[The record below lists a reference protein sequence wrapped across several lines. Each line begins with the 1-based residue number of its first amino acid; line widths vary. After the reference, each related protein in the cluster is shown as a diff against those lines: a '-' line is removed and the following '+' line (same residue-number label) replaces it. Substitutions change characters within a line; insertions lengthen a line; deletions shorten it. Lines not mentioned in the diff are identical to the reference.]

1 MKKLFIH
8 LSEEVSPIVNDSYE
22 CSVGFLKQ
30 HAQKTDHLSSLG
42 QVIGLYEDWVAVV
55 INHQEYQE
63 LLQLAKE
70 GAKLIAKH
78 GVQSFNTSSSSSYY
92 GLDDALISFDKEGA
106 GLTLLNQI
114 KMKPLLLDFELLSYR
129 QRLLRGGRQKEPVA
143 RAVMNGLEDGALV
156 FDATAGLGRESMILA
171 HAGAKVVS
179 FERQLPI
186 WIILN
191 DALKRAQGG
200 LGRESMILAHAGAK
214 VVSFERQLPIWI
226 ILNDALKRA
235 QGSRFFPFTL
245 PVLSPIGTIKDYSLA
260 LAGTDNHSLTL
271 ANDLNNARPEVIY
284 YDPMFPERENSA
296 QVKKDMF
303 VFQQVI
309 GEDKDIIEFLELA
322 LELAVKRVVL
332 KRPSYAPPLAVA
344 GLERSYFV
352 DGGQCRFDCYV
363 H

>member
-42 QVIGLYEDWVAVV
+42 QVIGLYEDWVAVG

-63 LLQLAKE
+63 LLQLAKD

-78 GVQSFNTSSSSSYY
+78 GVQSFNTSSYSSYY

-156 FDATAGLGRESMILA
+156 FDATA
-171 HAGAKVVS
+171 
-179 FERQLPI
+179 
-186 WIILN
+186 
-191 DALKRAQGG
+191 G

>member
-30 HAQKTDHLSSLG
+30 HAQNTDHMSSLG

-92 GLDDALISFDKEGA
+92 GLDDALISFDKDGA

-191 DALKRAQGG
+191 DALKRAQG
-200 LGRESMILAHAGAK
+200 
-214 VVSFERQLPIWI
+214 
-226 ILNDALKRA
+226 
-235 QGSRFFPFTL
+235 SRFFPFTL

-260 LAGTDNHSLTL
+260 LVGTDNHSLTL

>member
-78 GVQSFNTSSSSSYY
+78 GVQSFNTSSYSSYY
-92 GLDDALISFDKEGA
+92 GLGDALISFDKEGA

-156 FDATAGLGRESMILA
+156 FDATA
-171 HAGAKVVS
+171 
-179 FERQLPI
+179 
-186 WIILN
+186 
-191 DALKRAQGG
+191 G

-309 GEDKDIIEFLELA
+309 GEDKDIIEFLELS

>member
-191 DALKRAQGG
+191 DALKRAQG
-200 LGRESMILAHAGAK
+200 
-214 VVSFERQLPIWI
+214 
-226 ILNDALKRA
+226 
-235 QGSRFFPFTL
+235 SRFFPFTL

>member
-55 INHQEYQE
+55 INHQEYTE

-78 GVQSFNTSSSSSYY
+78 GVQSFNTSSYSSYY

-191 DALKRAQGG
+191 DALKRAQG
-200 LGRESMILAHAGAK
+200 
-214 VVSFERQLPIWI
+214 
-226 ILNDALKRA
+226 
-235 QGSRFFPFTL
+235 SRFFPFTL
-245 PVLSPIGTIKDYSLA
+245 PILSPIGTIKDYSLA

>member
-30 HAQKTDHLSSLG
+30 HAQKTDHMSSLG
-42 QVIGLYEDWVAVV
+42 QVIGLYEDWVAVG
-55 INHQEYQE
+55 INHQEYTE

-156 FDATAGLGRESMILA
+156 FDATA
-171 HAGAKVVS
+171 
-179 FERQLPI
+179 
-186 WIILN
+186 
-191 DALKRAQGG
+191 G

-332 KRPSYAPPLAVA
+332 KRPSYAPPLAIA
-344 GLERSYFV
+344 GLERNYFV

>member
-42 QVIGLYEDWVAVV
+42 QVIGLYEDWVAVGV
-55 INHQEYQE
+55 NHQEYAE

-78 GVQSFNTSSSSSYY
+78 GVQSFNTSSYSSYY

-156 FDATAGLGRESMILA
+156 FDATA
-171 HAGAKVVS
+171 
-179 FERQLPI
+179 
-186 WIILN
+186 
-191 DALKRAQGG
+191 G

-322 LELAVKRVVL
+322 LELAAKRVVL

>member
-55 INHQEYQE
+55 INHQEYTE

-78 GVQSFNTSSSSSYY
+78 GVQSFNTSSYSSYY

-156 FDATAGLGRESMILA
+156 FDATA
-171 HAGAKVVS
+171 
-179 FERQLPI
+179 
-186 WIILN
+186 
-191 DALKRAQGG
+191 G

-309 GEDKDIIEFLELA
+309 GEDKDIIEFLELS

>member
-22 CSVGFLKQ
+22 CSLGFLKQ
-30 HAQKTDHLSSLG
+30 HAQKTDHMSSLG

-55 INHQEYQE
+55 INHQEYTE

-156 FDATAGLGRESMILA
+156 FDATA
-171 HAGAKVVS
+171 
-179 FERQLPI
+179 
-186 WIILN
+186 
-191 DALKRAQGG
+191 G

-332 KRPSYAPPLAVA
+332 KRPSYAPPLAIA

>member
-30 HAQKTDHLSSLG
+30 HAQKTDHMSSLG
-42 QVIGLYEDWVAVV
+42 QVIGLYEDWVAVG
-55 INHQEYQE
+55 INHQEYTE

-78 GVQSFNTSSSSSYY
+78 GVQSFKTSSSSSYY

-191 DALKRAQGG
+191 DALKRAQG
-200 LGRESMILAHAGAK
+200 
-214 VVSFERQLPIWI
+214 
-226 ILNDALKRA
+226 
-235 QGSRFFPFTL
+235 SRFFPFTL

-260 LAGTDNHSLTL
+260 LAGTDNRSLTL

-332 KRPSYAPPLAVA
+332 KRPSYAQPLAIA

>member
-30 HAQKTDHLSSLG
+30 HAQKTDHVSSLG

-55 INHQEYQE
+55 INHQEYTE

-156 FDATAGLGRESMILA
+156 FDATA
-171 HAGAKVVS
+171 
-179 FERQLPI
+179 
-186 WIILN
+186 
-191 DALKRAQGG
+191 G

-332 KRPSYAPPLAVA
+332 KRPSYAPPLAIA

>member
-30 HAQKTDHLSSLG
+30 HAQKTDHMSSLG
-42 QVIGLYEDWVAVV
+42 QVIGLYEDWVAVG

-191 DALKRAQGG
+191 DALKRAQG
-200 LGRESMILAHAGAK
+200 
-214 VVSFERQLPIWI
+214 
-226 ILNDALKRA
+226 
-235 QGSRFFPFTL
+235 SRFFPFTL

-332 KRPSYAPPLAVA
+332 KRPSYAPPLAIA

>member
-42 QVIGLYEDWVAVV
+42 QVIGLYEDWVAVGV
-55 INHQEYQE
+55 NHQEYAE

-78 GVQSFNTSSSSSYY
+78 GVQSFNTSSYSSYY

-156 FDATAGLGRESMILA
+156 FDATA
-171 HAGAKVVS
+171 
-179 FERQLPI
+179 
-186 WIILN
+186 
-191 DALKRAQGG
+191 G

>member
-63 LLQLAKE
+63 LLQLAKD

-78 GVQSFNTSSSSSYY
+78 GVQSFNTSSYSSYY

-156 FDATAGLGRESMILA
+156 FDATA
-171 HAGAKVVS
+171 
-179 FERQLPI
+179 
-186 WIILN
+186 
-191 DALKRAQGG
+191 G

>member
-42 QVIGLYEDWVAVV
+42 QVIGLYEDWVAVGV
-55 INHQEYQE
+55 NHQEYTE

-78 GVQSFNTSSSSSYY
+78 GVQSFNTSSYSSYY

-143 RAVMNGLEDGALV
+143 RAVMNGLEDGALM

-191 DALKRAQGG
+191 DALKR
-200 LGRESMILAHAGAK
+200 
-214 VVSFERQLPIWI
+214 V
-226 ILNDALKRA
+226 

>member
-30 HAQKTDHLSSLG
+30 HAQKTDHMSSLG

-55 INHQEYQE
+55 INHQEYTE

-156 FDATAGLGRESMILA
+156 FDATA
-171 HAGAKVVS
+171 
-179 FERQLPI
+179 
-186 WIILN
+186 
-191 DALKRAQGG
+191 G

-332 KRPSYAPPLAVA
+332 KRPSYAPPLAIA

>member
-30 HAQKTDHLSSLG
+30 HALKTDHLSSLG

-78 GVQSFNTSSSSSYY
+78 GVQSFNTSSYSSYY

-156 FDATAGLGRESMILA
+156 FDATA
-171 HAGAKVVS
+171 
-179 FERQLPI
+179 
-186 WIILN
+186 
-191 DALKRAQGG
+191 G

-309 GEDKDIIEFLELA
+309 GEDKDIIEFLELS